1 MKTLNQ
7 NLLIIWKIYKIQE
20 VLKLNKDSNKMVST
34 NKLAVIHVLAA
45 LIKNPLLFVDSKYDF
60 SIDDFPEQFHRILFG
75 AIEHLAKNGM
85 ETIGYIDIDQFLKQY
100 TVQYQVFTANKG
112 VEYIQ
117 NILAL
122 YDEKKFDY
130 YYHTLKKHSLINS
143 LSNAG
148 IDTTDIYDPNIIDP
162 VENAKMTA
170 TFDNLSVDDI
180 LLKEETKL
188 ILIKEKFGN
197 NVDRVENHAGDGLR
211 ALKEKFKETPDIGLP
226 LMSPKL
232 TTIYRG
238 QRRGCLFIE
247 SAPSGYGKALPN
259 STKIPTP
266 CGWRQVGEIRVG
278 DYLFDAKGRPT
289 KVLNVFPQG
298 EKQVYQITFSDGRVA
313 KCCKEHLWSYN
324 TCGQKPQSIE
334 QRKFYTH
341 TLEEIMQQ
349 RLKDPSG
356 EYRFLVPQ
364 QLAVQYS
371 EKKHKIHPYLMGLA
385 LGDGSFRISEK
396 NNTFYFSSSDPELP
410 LCFEKFLPVKT
421 VKDTS
426 VAYRWFFKWKEPKI
440 VKNSLGINKAH
451 ENVWVQDFLT
461 EHVELINRKSET
473 KYIPREYLED
483 SIENRL
489 EFLRGLLDT
498 DGSVD
503 AKGRVSYYTVSER
516 MKNDVVEL
524 IRSLG
529 YQTSVN
535 EDKREGK
542 RLCYAIRILCSPEE
556 KLRLF
561 NLKRKQE
568 IIKKYYLSS
577 SKQDK
582 VYRHQQIAIT
592 KIEKMNYTEEM
603 TCFLVDNEEHL
614 FLTENF
620 VVTHNSRI
628 ANGEACHLAIPEYY
642 DTVQKRWVKTNLQES
657 VLIISTELEE
667 YECQQMWMAHVA
679 GVPENNIKDG
689 RYMTGEEERVDHAI
703 DLIEKSNLYFASITN
718 FDIEDVCNIIKKY
731 KQLYNVNYVYFDY
744 LGESLKLTAGA
755 ARQTKVSGLRTDQ
768 ILLMFAS
775 ALKDIAKTLNIYIWT
790 ASQLSGDYKNA
801 KELDAGY
808 LRSAKSI
815 ADKVDVGAILMPVR
829 EQDSRAIQDY
839 CSKGF
844 ELQPNFVMNIYK
856 VRAGSYQNIKV
867 YVNFDRSTCQMHD
880 CFITDANGEFLSVVD
895 TNIEIILDSTK
906 EEKFE
911 TAYTGNTKSNFDF
924 DF

>member
-1 MKTLNQ
+1 M
-7 NLLIIWKIYKIQE
+7 
-20 VLKLNKDSNKMVST
+20 NKDSNKMVST

-45 LIKNPLLFVDSKYDF
+45 LIKNPLLFVDNKYDF

-100 TVQYQVFTANKG
+100 TVQYQVFTTNKG

-117 NILAL
+117 NILAI

-211 ALKEKFKETPDIGLP
+211 ALKEKFKETPDVGLP

-247 SAPSGYGKALPN
+247 SAPSGTGK
-259 STKIPTP
+259 S
-266 CGWRQVGEIRVG
+266 R
-278 DYLFDAKGRPT
+278 
-289 KVLNVFPQG
+289 
-298 EKQVYQITFSDGRVA
+298 
-313 KCCKEHLWSYN
+313 
-324 TCGQKPQSIE
+324 
-334 QRKFYTH
+334 
-341 TLEEIMQQ
+341 
-349 RLKDPSG
+349 
-356 EYRFLVPQ
+356 
-364 QLAVQYS
+364 
-371 EKKHKIHPYLMGLA
+371 
-385 LGDGSFRISEK
+385 
-396 NNTFYFSSSDPELP
+396 
-410 LCFEKFLPVKT
+410 
-421 VKDTS
+421 
-426 VAYRWFFKWKEPKI
+426 
-440 VKNSLGINKAH
+440 
-451 ENVWVQDFLT
+451 
-461 EHVELINRKSET
+461 
-473 KYIPREYLED
+473 
-483 SIENRL
+483 
-489 EFLRGLLDT
+489 
-498 DGSVD
+498 
-503 AKGRVSYYTVSER
+503 
-516 MKNDVVEL
+516 
-524 IRSLG
+524 
-529 YQTSVN
+529 
-535 EDKREGK
+535 
-542 RLCYAIRILCSPEE
+542 
-556 KLRLF
+556 
-561 NLKRKQE
+561 
-568 IIKKYYLSS
+568 LSS
-577 SKQDK
+577 
-582 VYRHQQIAIT
+582 
-592 KIEKMNYTEEM
+592 
-603 TCFLVDNEEHL
+603 
-614 FLTENF
+614 
-620 VVTHNSRI
+620 
-628 ANGEACHLAIPEYY
+628 GEACHLAIPEYY
-642 DTVQKRWVKTNLQES
+642 DVIQKKWIKTNLQES

-667 YECQQMWMAHVA
+667 YECQQMWMAYVA
-679 GVPENNIKDG
+679 GVSESSIKDG

-703 DLIEKSNLYFASITN
+703 ELIEKSQLYFVSVTN
-718 FDIEDVCNIIKKY
+718 FDIDDIINIIKKY
-731 KQLYNVNYVYFDY
+731 KQLYNVNYVFFDY

-755 ARQTKVSGLRTDQ
+755 ARQTKVQGLRTDQ

-801 KELDAGY
+801 KDLDAGY

-829 EQDSRAIQDY
+829 EQDNRAIQDY

-844 ELQPNFVMNIYK
+844 EIQPNFVMNIYK

-895 TNIEIILDSTK
+895 TNIEIILDNTK

-911 TAYTGNTKSNFDF
+911 TAYTGKAESDFDF